1 MKQNGDGKP
10 QGTYQVPAVDKAL
23 DVLELL
29 ASRPDGAAMTD
40 LANALGRSM
49 GEIYRTVITLERRA
63 FLYKH
68 PVSERYHLSLKLFE
82 LAHRHPPMARLLN
95 MAQPL
100 LEDLALATLQSC
112 HLAVAE
118 RDELLIVAAANS
130 PLPMHYSVK
139 VGAKFPLLETSSGVV
154 ITAFQSKARMEAT
167 LAVIEK
173 GEHAG
178 LRRRFADALR
188 LGHEAWESRVV
199 TGVTNLTVPVSDH
212 SGRVIAAIT
221 VPYLEQTRASQTRES
236 TLLALKETGRALS
249 RGLGAQDTQTVTSE
263 PRETIAS

>member
-1 MKQNGDGKP
+1 MKPNGDAKP
-10 QGTYQVPAVDKAL
+10 VGTYQVPAVDKAL

-82 LAHRHPPMARLLN
+82 LAHRHPPMARLLH

-118 RDELLIVAAANS
+118 RHELLIVAAANS

-154 ITAFQSKARMEAT
+154 ITAFQNEGRIEAT
-167 LAVIEK
+167 LGALPTD
-173 GEHAG
+173 EHAG
-178 LRRRFADALR
+178 LQRRFADARR

-199 TGVTNLTVPVSDH
+199 RGVTNLTVPVSDH
-212 SGRVIAAIT
+212 SGRVIAAMT

-236 TLLALKETGRALS
+236 TLLALRDAGRALS
-249 RGLGAQDTQTVTSE
+249 RGLGAQDAHTDIAE
-263 PRETIAS
+263 PRETTAS